1 MKKVYRLENLDCA
14 HCASKI
20 EQAIARLEGV
30 ESVSVSFLTQKL
42 ILKAEE
48 NKIESIMNQA
58 VQICKKIEPDC
69 IIRR

>member
-48 NKIESIMNQA
+48 NKMESIMNQA

>member
-48 NKIESIMNQA
+48 NKMESIMNQA

-69 IIRR
+69 IIWR

>member
-1 MKKVYRLENLDCA
+1 MKKVYRRENLDCA
-14 HCASKI
+14 HCASKM
-20 EQAIARLEGV
+20 EQAIAKLEGV

-48 NKIESIMNQA
+48 EQIESIMDQA

-69 IIRR
+69 VIRR

>member
-1 MKKVYRLENLDCA
+1 MKKVYRMENLDCA
-14 HCASKI
+14 HCASKM
-20 EQAIARLEGV
+20 EQAIAKLEGV

-48 NKIESIMNQA
+48 EQIESIMDQA

-69 IIRR
+69 VIRR

>member
-20 EQAIARLEGV
+20 EKAIAKIEGV

-42 ILKAEE
+42 ILETE
-48 NKIESIMNQA
+48 DERLEQIVDQA

-69 IIRR
+69 MIRR

>member
-14 HCASKI
+14 HCASKM
-20 EQAIARLEGV
+20 EQAIAKLEGV

-42 ILKAEE
+42 ILKAAEE
-48 NKIESIMNQA
+48 QIESIMDQA

-69 IIRR
+69 VIRR